1 MLAYIQ
7 VMHYLC
13 NVEREQQCNWQAE
26 KTCYKT
32 HKIIAVFI
40 ACINKRLYLYSVDN
54 VDDEWKL
61 FDVLNI
67 KFVVNVI

>member
-1 MLAYIQ
+1 MLKEIN
-7 VMHYLC
+7 
-13 NVEREQQCNWQAE
+13 NVNDKLK

-54 VDDEWKL
+54 EGVE
-61 FDVLNI
+61 
-67 KFVVNVI
+67 

>member
-1 MLAYIQ
+1 MVYT
-7 VMHYLC
+7 YLC
-13 NVEREQQCNWQAE
+13 SVEIEQQCNWQAE

-54 VDDEWKL
+54 E
-61 FDVLNI
+61 DVE
-67 KFVVNVI
+67 